1 MVASARWR
9 VVVPV
14 KGGDG
19 AKSRLGLPVAQRRAL
34 ATAMALD
41 CLAAALAAPPV
52 ALVVCVTDDPDV
64 AAAARGAG
72 AAVVAAGGPGLHR
85 AVEAGL
91 AAVGAGPTAVLVADL
106 PALRPGDLAAALT
119 GAAAHP
125 GPVLVTDAEGTGSV
139 LVADRAG
146 HPPHRFGPGSARAHA
161 EAGAVPLPGAL
172 PTLRRDVDV
181 PADLAAARALGVG
194 PRTRAALDAAAPT
207 TAPTTTSAPTSAP
220 ACR

>member
-1 MVASARWR
+1 MVASGRWR

-19 AKSRLGLPVAQRRAL
+19 AKSRLGLPVAERRAL

-41 CLAAALAAPPV
+41 CLTAALAAPPV

-91 AAVGAGPTAVLVADL
+91 AAVGTGPTAVLVADL
-106 PALRPGDLAAALT
+106 PALRPDDLALALT
-119 GAAAHP
+119 GAAART

-161 EAGAVPLPGAL
+161 EAGAAPLPGAL
-172 PTLRRDVDV
+172 PSLRRDVDV
-181 PADLAAARALGVG
+181 PADLEAARALGVG
-194 PRTRAALDAAAPT
+194 PRTRAALRAATA
-207 TAPTTTSAPTSAP
+207 TAPTTTPTTATAP